1 MSKHFAAAALSAAVL
16 LAVGSVQAAPT
27 EITLWHAMAN
37 TLGDW
42 VQDVTNNFNKSQQN
56 CRLTSSYKGSYD
68 QTMMAGIAAH
78 RAGRSPNVLQVFE
91 VGTATMMYSKGAI
104 VPVGDIM
111 EKAGY
116 KFDAKSY
123 IPAVFGYYS
132 TADGRMLSYPFNS
145 STTVLYVNLDKHF
158 CMNRLHSFK
167 RHSLWLF

>member
-78 RAGRSPNVLQVFE
+78 RAGRSPNILQVFE

-111 EKAGY
+111 EKAG
-116 KFDAKSY
+116 
-123 IPAVFGYYS
+123 
-132 TADGRMLSYPFNS
+132 
-145 STTVLYVNLDKHF
+145 
-158 CMNRLHSFK
+158 
-167 RHSLWLF
+167 